1 MVGIIIWSCDLKNE
15 IVKKNKNIKM
25 KVFEFAGNLLRE
37 KLTKAGV
44 DSGHSLGHALIVM
57 RHAEQALKCEDWL
70 TEPIR
75 DGVLFAAFLHDAD
88 DEKFFGRH
96 SDNYPNA
103 REIMERTNLEFPD
116 LHLDIELVIQM
127 ISLVSASKNKNSK
140 VDPGKEFMLLPR
152 WCDRL
157 EAIGQIGLDRAIG
170 YAKHIGNPMV
180 TPDTPSVANE
190 DDLQRIAPYSRFLA
204 YQGQSASVIDHIY
217 DKILHIG
224 LRPEDTTN
232 EYLLR
237 ISSERTQIIKDF
249 VFNYWRDNKKN

>member
-1 MVGIIIWSCDLKNE
+1 
-15 IVKKNKNIKM
+15 M

-57 RHAEQALKCEDWL
+57 RHAEQALKCEEWL

-75 DGVLFAAFLHDAD
+75 DCVLFAAFLHDAD
-88 DEKFFGRH
+88 DEKFFGH
-96 SDNYPNA
+96 SSSEGPNNYPNA
-103 REIMERTNLEFPD
+103 REIIQRTNLEFPD
-116 LHLDIELVIQM
+116 LHLDIELVVQM

-140 VDPGKEFMLLPR
+140 VEPGKEFMLLPR

-180 TPDTPSVANE
+180 TPDTPIVTNDE
-190 DDLQRIAPYSRFLA
+190 DLHRVAPYSRFLA

-232 EYLLR
+232 QYLLR
-237 ISSERTQIIKDF
+237 VSSERTQIIKDF
-249 VFNYWRDNKKN
+249 VFNYWRDIREPQ